1 MNENTEEMKA
11 PQCEE
16 AEQPQAEKEEPK
28 KEHRSE
34 RGSKAA
40 HRETA
45 ILEKKLA
52 QSEKEL
58 AQEKD
63 RYVRMLAEYE
73 NFRRRSQKERDAAYA
88 DACADVL
95 SELVPMVDNLERALA
110 SGTGDKV
117 TEGVNM
123 ILTQFTDTLT
133 KMGVEA
139 YGEVGDN
146 FDPQLHHAIAHEED
160 DTLPE
165 NSISMVFQKGYRKGD
180 RIIRYAMVKVVN

>member
-1 MNENTEEMKA
+1 M
-11 PQCEE
+11 
-16 AEQPQAEKEEPK
+16 
-28 KEHRSE
+28 
-34 RGSKAA
+34 
-40 HRETA
+40 
-45 ILEKKLA
+45 
-52 QSEKEL
+52 
-58 AQEKD
+58 
-63 RYVRMLAEYE
+63 
-73 NFRRRSQKERDAAYA
+73 
-88 DACADVL
+88 
-95 SELVPMVDNLERALA
+95 
-110 SGTGDKV
+110 

>member
-16 AEQPQAEKEEPK
+16 AEQPQAEKEEPQ
-28 KEHRSE
+28 KEHKSE
-34 RGSKAA
+34 KGSKAA

-95 SELVPMVDNLERALA
+95 SELVPMVDI
-110 SGTGDKV
+110 T
-117 TEGVNM
+117 
-123 ILTQFTDTLT
+123 I
-133 KMGVEA
+133 
-139 YGEVGDN
+139 
-146 FDPQLHHAIAHEED
+146 
-160 DTLPE
+160 
-165 NSISMVFQKGYRKGD
+165 
-180 RIIRYAMVKVVN
+180 